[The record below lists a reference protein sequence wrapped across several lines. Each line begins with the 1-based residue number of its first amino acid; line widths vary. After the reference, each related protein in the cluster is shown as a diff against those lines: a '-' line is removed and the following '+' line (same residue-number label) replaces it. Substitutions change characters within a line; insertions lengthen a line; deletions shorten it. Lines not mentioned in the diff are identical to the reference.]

1 MFKDNQT
8 MANPGKFQFMI
19 LSKSTI
25 NQSIVVNSKKIES
38 LKSVK
43 LLIVTNWIFEWIHI
57 INICKMASAKNKG
70 LGRVRSRLNLS

>member
-38 LKSVK
+38 LKSVE
-43 LLIVTNWIFEWIHI
+43 LLIVTNEFS
-57 INICKMASAKNKG
+57 NSYN
-70 LGRVRSRLNLS
+70 